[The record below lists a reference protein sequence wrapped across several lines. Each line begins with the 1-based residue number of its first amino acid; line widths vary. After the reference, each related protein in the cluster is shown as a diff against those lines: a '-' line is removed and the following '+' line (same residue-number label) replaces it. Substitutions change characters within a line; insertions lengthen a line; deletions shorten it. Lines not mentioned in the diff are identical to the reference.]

1 MNKTNKI
8 LRHYKIR
15 IESVYERKKSK
26 YCERLVILI
35 DKMNNNTYENFAIWS
50 ILCIFVPSL
59 NFNIKTFMKK
69 TNF

>member
-35 DKMNNNTYENFAIWS
+35 DKMNIIRMKTMQYGAYYVS
-50 ILCIFVPSL
+50 LCQV
-59 NFNIKTFMKK
+59 
-69 TNF
+69 